1 MCCYTNLSA
10 DFSLLYYKKEILQ
23 KSFGIHVKKLRL
35 QKRLTQVEVSSNMN
49 KDQQS
54 LQRLESG
61 NVSPSLFYL
70 HQLASALGVSLPVLM
85 DFEIIE
91 RKKKN

>member
-1 MCCYTNLSA
+1 MNHS
-10 DFSLLYYKKEILQ
+10 KEILQ
-23 KSFGIHVKKLRL
+23 KSFGIHVKKLRI
-35 QKRLTQVEVSSNMN
+35 QKKLTQVEVSSNMN

-70 HQLASALGVSLPVLM
+70 FQLSNALNVSLPELM
-85 DFEIIE
+85 EFEIIE
-91 RKKKN
+91 KKKSKK

>member
-1 MCCYTNLSA
+1 LNHS
-10 DFSLLYYKKEILQ
+10 KEILQ
-23 KSFGIHVKKLRL
+23 KSFGIHVKKLRI
-35 QKRLTQVEVSSNMN
+35 QKKLTQVEVSSNMN

-70 HQLASALGVSLPVLM
+70 FQLSNALNVSLPELM
-85 DFEIIE
+85 EFEIIE
-91 RKKKN
+91 KKKSKK

>member
-1 MCCYTNLSA
+1 M
-10 DFSLLYYKKEILQ
+10 YYKKEILQ

-54 LQRLESG
+54 LQRIESG

-70 HQLASALGVSLPVLM
+70 YQLASALGVSIPVLM

-91 RKKKN
+91 RKK

>member
-1 MCCYTNLSA
+1 MNHS
-10 DFSLLYYKKEILQ
+10 KEILQ
-23 KSFGIHVKKLRL
+23 KSFGIHVKKLRI
-35 QKRLTQVEVSSNMN
+35 QKKLTQVEVSSNMN

-70 HQLASALGVSLPVLM
+70 FQLSNALNVSLPELM
-85 DFEIIE
+85 AFEIIE
-91 RKKKN
+91 KKKSKK

>member
-1 MCCYTNLSA
+1 MNHS
-10 DFSLLYYKKEILQ
+10 KEILQ
-23 KSFGIHVKKLRL
+23 KSFGIHVKKLRI
-35 QKRLTQVEVSSNMN
+35 QKKLTQVEVSSNMN

-70 HQLASALGVSLPVLM
+70 FQLSNALNVSLPELM
-85 DFEIIE
+85 AFEIIE
-91 RKKKN
+91 NKKSKK

>member
-1 MCCYTNLSA
+1 MNHS
-10 DFSLLYYKKEILQ
+10 KEILQ
-23 KSFGIHVKKLRL
+23 KSFGIHVKKLRI
-35 QKRLTQVEVSSNMN
+35 QKKLTQVEVSSNMN

-70 HQLASALGVSLPVLM
+70 FQLSNALNVSLPELM
-85 DFEIIE
+85 EFEIIE
-91 RKKKN
+91 KKKLKK

>member
-1 MCCYTNLSA
+1 MNHS
-10 DFSLLYYKKEILQ
+10 KEILQ
-23 KSFGIHVKKLRL
+23 KSFGIHVKKLRI
-35 QKRLTQVEVSSNMN
+35 QKKLTQVEVSSNMN

-70 HQLASALGVSLPVLM
+70 FQLSNALNVSLPELM
-85 DFEIIE
+85 EFEIIE
-91 RKKKN
+91 KKKSKM